1 MAFLSAVPPPARRPL
16 GIGSSPLASPKQRAG
31 VGQGTWA
38 AGNRLIYGYTPD
50 RDAAFIESVHA
61 AVAAG
66 VTFFDTADSYGLTGT
81 SESLLGAALA
91 SAPSIASG
99 GGGGV
104 DTTPL
109 VATKLATYPWRLTR
123 GSVVA
128 AARGS
133 ARRLGRPPDIAQV
146 HWSPARYAPWQERT
160 LYDGFADAY
169 QAGLIRG
176 VGLSNY
182 GPVALRAA
190 ERYLRRQRG
199 VPVVCAQVQWSLLSR
214 SPSTDGFLEVAGE
227 LGVTPIGY
235 SPLALGLLTGKY
247 RAATGS
253 GGREEAGR
261 VSLPSSVVRRRLFAR
276 ILPEV
281 AAAGLDTVM
290 AEVAALRGWTPAQVA
305 IAYVVAAGGVPIPGA
320 WTPGMAVENA
330 AAGAG
335 AGLTRGEVDALEA
348 AAARVP
354 TQMVQNIFSVP

>member
-1 MAFLSAVPPPARRPL
+1 MAAT
-16 GIGSSPLASPKQRAG
+16 AG
-31 VGQGTWA
+31 GGGT
-38 AGNRLIYGYTPD
+38 GG
-50 RDAAFIESVHA
+50 
-61 AVAAG
+61 
-66 VTFFDTADSYGLTGT
+66 
-81 SESLLGAALA
+81 
-91 SAPSIASG
+91 G

-104 DTTPL
+104 DASPL

-123 GSVVA
+123 RSIVA

-133 ARRLGRPPDIAQV
+133 ARRLGRPPDVAQV
-146 HWSPARYAPWQERT
+146 HWSPARYAPWQERV

-169 QAGLIRG
+169 HAGLIRG

-190 ERYLRRQRG
+190 ERYLRRDRG

-214 SPSTDGFLEVAGE
+214 SPATDGFLEVAGE

-247 RAATGS
+247 RTATAAAAAA
-253 GGREEAGR
+253 GGGATAGGGKAA
-261 VSLPSSVVRRRLFAR
+261 VAASLPSSVVRRRLFAR

-281 AAAGLDTVM
+281 AAAGLDAVM
-290 AEVAALRGWTPAQVA
+290 AEVGALRGWTPAQVA

-330 AAGAG
+330 AAGVG
-335 AGLTRGEVDALEA
+335 GGLSLGEVEALEA